1 MNRKRRKGLQRISSC
16 KLVFVLFMFGFLNNK
31 TFLCVVLE
39 QAGTDI
45 DEYQDWFHAVT
56 GTRGA
61 MVFEGG
67 GGNFFKRAL
76 LGG

>member
-1 MNRKRRKGLQRISSC
+1 M
-16 KLVFVLFMFGFLNNK
+16 
-31 TFLCVVLE
+31 VLE